1 MLKHR
6 QDGLVFLHG
15 LCLDF
20 LIVILFIVQ
29 TEFCR
34 LTGLSDFTVGPD
46 WNIFLIGVVAAM
58 IWNHHALPGV
68 GARLGTFTFRDA
80 GGLTRQQMCR
90 LMAVLFAVGF
100 ATKDVGLSRGF
111 VAAFIG
117 LAGGLLLVANWLL
130 PRHLASILFRT
141 LQFRTVVFA
150 TAPDALRLQSWL
162 AERRYLGQLIVGCVT
177 PQSRPGRTGEGLASL
192 GSMTQLRDIL
202 ERHEVNQVIIDRE
215 KFTLEEISTI
225 QEEAERSACRVRYF
239 VDLSSVFGEEQAALE
254 CNEHYVFAGQ
264 DAEPLDNPVNSLAKR
279 ALDLAV
285 ALPVV
290 CFVLPPLMVMVSIAH
305 RLQSPGPLFYRQERS
320 GLNRQRF
327 HIFKFRT
334 MHTGTAHLAACQAVR
349 DDPRVFAF
357 GRFLRKSSLDEF
369 PQFINVLLGQMSVSG
384 PRPHMV
390 EHDRQF
396 AGIVGSYYRRH
407 FVKPGI
413 TGLAQSVGLR
423 GEVVGHDLLRQ
434 RIDQDLRYVNM
445 WSMQLDLKIIAA
457 TARQVLRPPGAAY

>member
-15 LCLDF
+15 LCLDL
-20 LIVILFIVQ
+20 LIVGLFVVQ
-29 TEFCR
+29 TKVAQA
-34 LTGLSDFTVGPD
+34 TGLVHFKIGTD
-46 WNIFLIGVVAAM
+46 WKIFLMGVLAAM
-58 IWNHHALPGV
+58 IWNHHALHGV
-68 GARLGTFTFRDA
+68 AARLGTFTFRDA
-80 GGLTRQQMCR
+80 FSLTRHQMSR
-90 LMAVLFAVGF
+90 LMAVLFVVVFSTQDTA
-100 ATKDVGLSRGF
+100 LSRTF
-111 VAAFIG
+111 VACFLG
-117 LAGGLLLVANWLL
+117 LAGGLLLAANWLL
-130 PRHLASILFRT
+130 PHRLASFLFRT
-141 LQFRTVVFA
+141 LQFRTVVFS
-150 TAPDALRLQSWL
+150 TAADASRLQAWL
-162 AERRYLGQLIVGCVT
+162 AERRYLGQLIVGCIT
-177 PQSRPGRTGEGLASL
+177 PAREPAPSGGPAVL
-192 GSMTQLRDIL
+192 GSVAQLREIF
-202 ERHEVNQVIIDRE
+202 ERHAINQVIIDRRQ
-215 KFTLEEISTI
+215 FSTAEINRI
-225 QEEAERSACRVRYF
+225 QEEAENSACRVRYF
-239 VDLSSVFGEEQAALE
+239 LDLGSVFGEEPAAVE
-254 CNEHYVFAGQ
+254 CNERYVFAGQ
-264 DAEPLDNPVNSLAKR
+264 EAEPLDNPINSLAKR

-290 CFVLPPLMVMVSIAH
+290 CFLLPPLMLVVWVAQ

-334 MHTGTAHLAACQAVR
+334 MHTNHGQMETRQATR
-349 DDPRVFAF
+349 NDPRVFAF

-369 PQFINVLLGQMSVSG
+369 PQFLNVLLGQMSVSG

-423 GEVVGHDLLRQ
+423 GEVMGQDLLRQ
-434 RIDQDLRYVNM
+434 RIDHDLRYVTM
-445 WSMQLDLKIIAA
+445 WSLQLDLKIIAA

>member
-15 LCLDF
+15 LCLD
-20 LIVILFIVQ
+20 LIIIVLFILQ
-29 TEFCR
+29 TEFSR
-34 LTGLSDFTVGPD
+34 ITGVSHFTVGTD
-46 WNIFLIGVVAAM
+46 WNIFLIGVIAAM
-58 IWNHHALPGV
+58 IWNHHALPAV

-80 GGLTRQQMCR
+80 SSLTRQQMCR

-100 ATKDVGLSRGF
+100 ATRDMGLSRGF
-111 VAAFIG
+111 VASFIG
-117 LAGGLLLVANWLL
+117 LAGVCLFLANWLL

-150 TAPDALRLQSWL
+150 TASDAARLQSWL
-162 AERRYLGQLIVGCVT
+162 SERRYLGQLVVGCIT
-177 PQSRPGRTGEGLASL
+177 PQNDATRSGGKLATL
-192 GSMTQLRDIL
+192 GSMEQLRGIL
-202 ERHEVNQVIIDRE
+202 ERHQVNQVIIDRR
-215 KFTLEEISTI
+215 KFTPEEIGTI
-225 QEEAERSACRVRYF
+225 HEEAERSACRVRYF
-239 VDLSSVFGEEQAALE
+239 VDLGSIFGEPPAAVE
-254 CNEHYVFAGQ
+254 CNENYVFAGH

-279 ALDLAV
+279 VLDLAV

-290 CFVLPPLMVMVSIAH
+290 CFILPPLMVVVSIGH

-334 MHTGTAHLAACQAVR
+334 MHTGPAHLEARQATR
-349 DDPRVFAF
+349 DDPRVFDF
-357 GRFLRKSSLDEF
+357 GRFLRKTSLDEF

-396 AGIVGSYYRRH
+396 AGVVGAYYRRH

-423 GEVVGHDLLRQ
+423 GEVVGNDLLRQ